1 MMCDIALQDAEHYL
15 ELGRLHRF
23 DHESF
28 IMCKEEKAATL
39 PGALSSLKYLFSIK
53 LRRETF
59 LEHLQTYFIGFEQ
72 FSKLV
77 KLVICDFCF

>member
-1 MMCDIALQDAEHYL
+1 MCDIALQDAEHYL

-39 PGALSSLKYLFSIK
+39 PGAFSSLKYLFSIK
-53 LRRETF
+53 VWRETF
-59 LEHLQTYFIGFEQ
+59 LKHLQAYFIGFKQ

-77 KLVICDFCF
+77 KLVISDFCF